1 MEFYFWHDF
10 RKYVTEKLIT
20 ISILINAFPGKPTSF
35 LPTLLSKASL
45 KVIIMERITR
55 SAIIVEI

>member
-10 RKYVTEKLIT
+10 RKYVTKKLIT
-20 ISILINAFPGKPTSF
+20 ISILINAFPRKPTSF